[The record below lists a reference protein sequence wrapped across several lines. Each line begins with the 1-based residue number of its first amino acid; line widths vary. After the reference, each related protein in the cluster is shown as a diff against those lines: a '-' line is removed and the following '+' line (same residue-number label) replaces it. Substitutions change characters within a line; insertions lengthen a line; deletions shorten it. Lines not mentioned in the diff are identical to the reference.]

1 MGDAKHTEK
10 DVHFLE
16 STNVGN
22 LFTRIYNFLICKT
35 GQAFASVP
43 HVISHLGL
51 GSNTRICIFKLKGKM
66 MGLNAVIELSAIPP
80 TIFLFNQMI

>member
-10 DVHFLE
+10 DVRFLE
-16 STNVGN
+16 TINVGN

-51 GSNTRICIFKLKGKM
+51 GSNTSIYIFKLKGKT
-66 MGLNAVIELSAIPP
+66 MGLNAVIKVNAIPP
-80 TIFLFNQMI
+80 K